1 MPEFSLPHDHGAH
14 GHTEDLYREL
24 KNVEHF
30 GAVCDIFN
38 QLSDPTRVRIFW
50 LLSHREGVRHQ
61 HRGAARYVQPRRL
74 APSAFT
80 YAERADRKPPVRQG
94 GLL

>member
-30 GAVCDIFN
+30 GAVCDIFK
-38 QLSDPTRVRIFW
+38 QLSDPTRVRI
-50 LLSHREGVRHQ
+50 SGCSATGRS
-61 HRGAARYVQPRRL
+61 ASSTSRRCSICP
-74 APSAFT
+74 APPFRT
-80 YAERADRKPPVRQG
+80 ICVHLRRAG
-94 GLL
+94 